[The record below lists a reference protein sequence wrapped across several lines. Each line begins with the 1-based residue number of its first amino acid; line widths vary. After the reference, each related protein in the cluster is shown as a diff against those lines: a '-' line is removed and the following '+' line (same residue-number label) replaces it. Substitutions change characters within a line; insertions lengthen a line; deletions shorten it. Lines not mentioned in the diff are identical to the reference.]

1 MTLRGVGRAAPALGY
16 RLWDTGTPTP
26 RRVRLGYGLRCGE
39 LMLLGP
45 ELPDL
50 VPPPFKSLGIFFFF
64 FPAAISLSASVS
76 LSERRNVSSCR
87 VTLSEPTAPKEHP
100 ISG

>member
-64 FPAAISLSASVS
+64 PSCHFPFCLSF
-76 LSERRNVSSCR
+76 
-87 VTLSEPTAPKEHP
+87 P
-100 ISG
+100 IRKKKREQLQGDVI

>member
-64 FPAAISLSASVS
+64 SQLPFPFL
-76 LSERRNVSSCR
+76 
-87 VTLSEPTAPKEHP
+87 PQFPYQKEET
-100 ISG
+100 